1 MDAFGHVFGF
11 VTVAGA
17 AVDGGGVLRMR
28 IAFNVGVTFGAA
40 QATVNAG
47 LLLRSIHMHTVA
59 GFVLQAVLAVAG
71 EALNILLRANS

>member
-17 AVDGGGVLRMR
+17 AVDGGGMFSMR
-28 IAFNVGVTFGAA
+28 IAFDFDVTTSAA
-40 QATVNAG
+40 QAAVNAG
-47 LLLRSIHMHTVA
+47 LLLRSIHLHTVA
-59 GFVLQAVLAVAG
+59 RLVLQAVLAVAG